1 MKTACAYTLMLLMT
15 LGLSPMMSSAQSP
28 NLAEIAR
35 ENRLKMQ
42 QAQSRTFISTDS
54 QSGDNE
60 SQYKSDL
67 QGLIARRAFSDLDA
81 KADQA
86 RSSKQRF
93 SGGVWKLYIFYETVS
108 DPASGDR
115 ATVAD
120 WEQHLAKLE
129 EWTKASPQSITAR
142 VALAQAYRDLAWKA
156 RGGGFANKVSDAS
169 WQQFDGQEQKAYK
182 TLVDADALPGKCPH
196 WYLLM
201 LEIARDQGLK
211 KEEARALFDH
221 AVALE
226 PGYYHYYREYALN
239 LLPKWNGQPGDAEAF
254 AEESY
259 RRIGGPEGAFVYFEI
274 ATVLYCM
281 CYEESVKPTL
291 SWDVLKQGFAEVEAH
306 YGMTLSKLNRFAL
319 LAYLYRDREIARK
332 TLLRVNDGWDAS
344 VWRKLD
350 SFNAARTWAGLP
362 SL

>member
-1 MKTACAYTLMLLMT
+1 MALVI
-15 LGLSPMMSSAQSP
+15 LGLIPMVSAGQSP
-28 NLAEIAR
+28 NLAEVAR
-35 ENRLKMQ
+35 QNRLKIQ
-42 QAQSRTFISTDS
+42 QSQSRTFVSNDT
-54 QSGDNE
+54 QGGDNQ
-60 SQYKSDL
+60 SQYKSEL
-67 QGLIARRAFSDLDA
+67 QALVARRAFTDLDT

-86 RSSKQRF
+86 RSSKERV
-93 SGGVWKLYIFYETVS
+93 SGGVWKLYVFYETVA
-108 DPASGDR
+108 DPPSGDR
-115 ATVAD
+115 ASAAD

-129 EWTKASPQSITAR
+129 EWTKSRPQSITSR

-156 RGGGFANKVSDAS
+156 RGGGFADKVPDAS
-169 WQQFDGQEQKAYK
+169 WQEFDKQEQKAYK
-182 TLVDADALPGKCPH
+182 TLVDADALPAKCPH
-196 WYLLM
+196 WHFLM

-211 KEEARALFDH
+211 KEQTRALFDH

-226 PGYYHYYREYALN
+226 PAYYHYYREYALN

-259 RRIGGPEGAFVYFEI
+259 RRIGGPQGAFVYFEI

-291 SWDVLKQGFAEVEAH
+291 SWETLKQGFAEVEAH
-306 YGMTLSKLNRFAL
+306 YGMTSSKLNRFAL
-319 LAYLYRDREIARK
+319 LAYLYRDRETARK